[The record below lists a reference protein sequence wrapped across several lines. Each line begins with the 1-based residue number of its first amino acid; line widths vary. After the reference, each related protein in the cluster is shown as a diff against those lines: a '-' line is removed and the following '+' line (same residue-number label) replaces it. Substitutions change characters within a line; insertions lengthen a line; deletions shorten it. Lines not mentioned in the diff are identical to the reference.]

1 MMRSS
6 AQRRRR
12 AMKKSPPP
20 PHTDATTQ
28 IILGSGDDAD
38 DVILEANEV
47 DLAPAPVRMTAPP
60 PLPPMAAFSQPPA
73 SPASHAPASH
83 APASHAPSAFPEP
96 PPAKPRYWIYALIL
110 LAFFG
115 VSVAGAALLLRA
127 TAKKV
132 PAAAAK
138 ASAAP
143 STQPTVITISPVD
156 MTGPES
162 TP

>member
-1 MMRSS
+1 
-6 AQRRRR
+6 
-12 AMKKSPPP
+12 MKKSPPLNP
-20 PHTDATTQ
+20 DATTQ
-28 IILGSGDDAD
+28 ITLGSGDDPD
-38 DVILEANEV
+38 DVVLEANEV
-47 DLAPAPVRMTAPP
+47 DLAPVRMTAPP
-60 PLPPMAAFSQPPA
+60 PLPPMATFSR
-73 SPASHAPASH
+73 APS
-83 APASHAPSAFPEP
+83 SHAPSAFPPEP

-132 PAAAAK
+132 VPAAAAAK

-156 MTGPES
+156 MTSPES